1 MMGNYSEEHATLNA
15 SHITIIQKPSDLQ
28 ARERNEARWEEG
40 ERATKRRRDERVFLQ
55 EEEEE
60 EETYSVRSDLTK
72 GGASRLFSLSQ
83 LFFFLLKGKIYC
95 QTPATHQWSVT
106 DF

>member
-28 ARERNEARWEEG
+28 ARERNEARWEEEG

-60 EETYSVRSDLTK
+60 TYSVRSDLTK
-72 GGASRLFSLSQ
+72 GGASGLFSLSQ
-83 LFFFLLKGKIYC
+83 LFFSLKGKS
-95 QTPATHQWSVT
+95 TVKHQPHINGV
-106 DF
+106 

>member
-28 ARERNEARWEEG
+28 ARERNEARWEEEG

-60 EETYSVRSDLTK
+60 TYSVRSDLTK
-72 GGASRLFSLSQ
+72 AWGASRLFSLSQ
-83 LFFFLLKGKIYC
+83 LYFFLKGKIYC
-95 QTPATHQWSVT
+95 QTPATHQWRVT